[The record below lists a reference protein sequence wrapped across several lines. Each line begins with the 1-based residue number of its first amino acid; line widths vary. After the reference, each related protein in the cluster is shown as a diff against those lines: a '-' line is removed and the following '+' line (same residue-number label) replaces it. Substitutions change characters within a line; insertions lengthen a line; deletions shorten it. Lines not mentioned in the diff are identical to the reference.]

1 MTSRSPDSAKDLH
14 VVTFHYR
21 GSRKNG
27 VSLYWLSDPELRIN
41 SIVKCAQRVSV
52 FQPINL
58 PRSRSFAAPLMQL
71 RPLQGT
77 TQQGPPVHPVLSR
90 PPNNAPSNSSEEESS
105 CPLPDSPHTLRR
117 ESAAPPRE
125 NPRTLGFPATLV
137 EFIAPSA
144 HQLKRVYLASAY
156 LTEYVPPSGFRTL
169 STVCSSLER
178 PALFHAGNAH
188 GVLLFRDFPSQPGP
202 TSSSLQGYPLDVS
215 PRSPTK
221 LTLGLFGAWYIRAS
235 RPGAQ
240 TNRRLQGF
248 APVANPYRREDC
260 YIRTRQPIPS

>member
-52 FQPINL
+52 FQPFNL
-58 PRSRSFAAPLMQL
+58 PRSRSIAAPLMRL

-90 PPNNAPSNSSEEESS
+90 SPNNAPSNSSEEESS

-137 EFIAPSA
+137 EFIVPSA
-144 HQLKRVYLASAY
+144 HQLKRVHFTPVY
-156 LTEYVPPSGFRTL
+156 LTGYVPPSGFRTL
-169 STVCSSLER
+169 STGYSSLER
-178 PALFHAGNAH
+178 SALFHADDAH
-188 GVLLFRDFPSQPGP
+188 GILLSRDFPSQPGP
-202 TSSSLQGYPLDVS
+202 TSSSLQGYPLGVS
-215 PRSPTK
+215 PAHSK
-221 LTLGLFGAWYIRAS
+221 QINAGMCG
-235 RPGAQ
+235 
-240 TNRRLQGF
+240 
-248 APVANPYRREDC
+248 V
-260 YIRTRQPIPS
+260 